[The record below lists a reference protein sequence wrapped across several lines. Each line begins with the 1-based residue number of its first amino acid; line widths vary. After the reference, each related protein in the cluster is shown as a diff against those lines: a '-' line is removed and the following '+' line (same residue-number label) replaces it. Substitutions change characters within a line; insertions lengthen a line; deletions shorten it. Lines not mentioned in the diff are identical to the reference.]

1 MSAPETTHA
10 TASTPES
17 ASEAKP
23 ATPLNSARNPVVYV
37 DSLELLRSV
46 VAELDAKGSGPL
58 AVDAERA
65 SGFRY
70 SQAAYLI
77 QLHRRGS
84 LVALIDPQ
92 AALQED
98 AAKAELRDFMAKHTW
113 ILHASTQDLPCLNE
127 LGLEPPALIDTELGS
142 RLVGLPRVG
151 LGAVVEHY
159 LGLKLAKEHSA
170 VDWSTRPLNQDWL
183 VYAALDV
190 DVLPDLADRLIAH
203 LQANGKLEIAQ
214 QEFAH
219 LVRFRPKE
227 KKQDRWRGTTGA
239 HDIKNQR
246 GLAIMRELWNAREAL
261 AQKLDVAPGRLI
273 PDASISVAAKSTYR
287 SKSELIGDRGF
298 HGRASRTYI
307 DTWWAAIQAGTNTND
322 LPPLKLPHT
331 GIPNH
336 RLWSSKWPLAA
347 ERLKLAREHMAKIAE
362 RMQMPVENLLTPDFL
377 RQLCFSFDE
386 IGTDAIEPF
395 LRELG
400 ARDWQ
405 IALLAGSESTGPSL
419 GSVLASATLPD

>member
-1 MSAPETTHA
+1 M
-10 TASTPES
+10 TAESTNPTQAEP
-17 ASEAKP
+17 AAEVP
-23 ATPLNSARNPVVYV
+23 ATPLNSPRNPVVYV
-37 DSLELLRSV
+37 DSLETLRSALV
-46 VAELDAKGSGPL
+46 DLAASGVGAL

-92 AALQED
+92 AALAGDE
-98 AAKAELRDFMAKHTW
+98 ARKLLADFMAEYTW
-113 ILHASTQDLPCLNE
+113 ILHASTQDLPCLRE
-127 LGLEPPALIDTELGS
+127 LGLHPKALIDTELGS
-142 RLVGLPRVG
+142 RIVGLPRVG

-170 VDWSTRPLNQDWL
+170 VDWSTRPLNSDWL

-190 DVLPDLADRLIAH
+190 DVLPELADALIAD
-203 LQANGKLEIAQ
+203 LEANEKLEIAEE
-214 QEFAH
+214 EFAH
-219 LVRFRPKE
+219 LVGFQPKD
-227 KKQDRWRGTTGA
+227 KKQDRWRSTTGA
-239 HDIKNQR
+239 HDIKSQR
-246 GLAIMRELWNAREAL
+246 GLAILRELWNAREAL

-273 PDASISVAAKSTYR
+273 PDASISVAAKNTYR

-307 DTWWAAIQAGTNTND
+307 DTWWAAIQQGTNTHD
-322 LPPLKLPHT
+322 LPPVKLPHT

-336 RLWSSKWPLAA
+336 RLWSNKWPLAA
-347 ERLKLAREHMAKIAE
+347 ERLKVAREFMASVADDL
-362 RMQMPVENLLTPDFL
+362 QMPVENVLTPDYL
-377 RQLCFSFDE
+377 RQVCFSFDE
-386 IGTDAIEPF
+386 IGADSLTTY

-400 ARDWQ
+400 AREWQ
-405 IALLAGSESTGPSL
+405 IRAVCEAQGRSL
-419 GSVLASATLPD
+419 GEVLAAATVAG